1 MNVPLSRLLVLIG
14 LLLLTLP
21 ASAQIAVMVPGY
33 QANGDDFRSSG
44 VTAQLRVSG
53 FRDAGRVLAGPHGP
67 RFQRAPAN
75 AERQF
80 YTLSLPTDQP
90 IPWQARWLDAAVEAI
105 TTRHP
110 EQELVLVGH
119 SAGGVVARFLLVA
132 GDFDAV
138 NMLVTISSPHS
149 GSELSE
155 LGRSVGQALGAT
167 PMGMATPFLGLDDL
181 QRSQGL
187 LSDLERPRP
196 GNLLAWLNTQPHPEI
211 RYVSLIRA
219 GDRVVAPMSQDMNG
233 VPALARRSAVREI
246 DGGHSLD
253 PAIGRVLVD
262 LFAKP

>member
-1 MNVPLSRLLVLIG
+1 MNALLIRVLVLSS
-14 LLLLTLP
+14 LLLFTLP

-33 QANGDDFRSSG
+33 QGNGDDFRSSG
-44 VTAQLRVSG
+44 VTAQLRESG
-53 FRDAGRVLAGPHGP
+53 FGDAGRALAGPYGP
-67 RFQRAPAN
+67 RFQRPAVSG
-75 AERQF
+75 ERQF

-90 IPWQARWLDAAVEAI
+90 IPWQARWLETAVEAI

-119 SAGGVVARFLLVA
+119 SAGGVVARFLLVT
-132 GDFDAV
+132 GEMDVV

-196 GNLLAWLNTQPHPEI
+196 GNLLAWLNMQPHPEI
-211 RYVSLIRA
+211 RYVSIIRP
-219 GDRVVAPMSQDMNG
+219 GDRIVAPTSQDMNG
-233 VPALARRSAVREI
+233 VPALAGRSAVREI

-253 PAIGRVLVD
+253 PAIGRVLVEM
-262 LFAKP
+262 FVEP